1 LPYRGDAGRDRPRSK
16 GIVGTMPVV
25 DPTFHMW
32 ATLVLIAA
40 AMVGYA
46 MEKMSLDLTSLVVI
60 CLLMAFFHFFPLL
73 DAEGANRLAPSRLL
87 EGFANPALLSVIG
100 LLVLGQA
107 LVRTGA
113 LDQVGRAVYDATR
126 GHPLA
131 AMTLAL
137 TVVVVVSAFL
147 NNIPVVVI
155 FIPIMQALA
164 AQMDRP
170 ASRFMIPLSYAA
182 ILGGMTTLIGSSTN
196 LLVSSALIEL
206 GERPFGFFDFTIP
219 GVMMAAAGLAYVLL
233 VAPRLLPDRKAFTVD
248 LVDDGGKQFIAQI
261 AVSPGSKLAGE
272 KAVGGFFPG
281 LKDMTVRLV
290 QRGEHAFLPP
300 FEDFSLIP
308 GDVVVIAATR
318 KVLTDAIRGLGLDP
332 DKDTTQPAAE
342 RDGKR
347 TTEQVLAEVMI
358 APSSRMIGQ
367 NLELVGFRYNYHCLV
382 LGIQRQAR
390 MIRTR
395 MTEIR
400 LEAGDVL
407 LIQGHP
413 DDVNA
418 LRANRDMVLLE
429 WSAKD
434 LPSPAHAR
442 QAAAIFA
449 VAIGLAAFGILP
461 IVISALGGAAA
472 MIATGCLNLRQ
483 AIRAIDSSIVF
494 MIGAAL
500 AMGISLQETGG
511 ADYIAMLLIE
521 FFGDSGPTVML
532 SAFFL
537 TVAILSN
544 IISTKACAVLFTP
557 IAIGIAH
564 GLDVD
569 PMAFAVAVVFASNCS
584 FASPVGYQTNLLVMG
599 PGHYRFYDFVRAGTP
614 MILFAWII
622 FTLIVPWYYGV

>member
-1 LPYRGDAGRDRPRSK
+1 MWVTLAI
-16 GIVGTMPVV
+16 IV
-25 DPTFHMW
+25 
-32 ATLVLIAA
+32 L
-40 AMVGYA
+40 AMVMYGL
-46 MEKMSLDLTSLVVI
+46 EKTPLDLTSLAII
-60 CLLMAFFHFFPLL
+60 CVLMAFFHFFPMVGP
-73 DAEGANRLAPSRLL
+73 DGVNRLRPERLL
-87 EGFANPALLSVIG
+87 EGFANPALLSVLG
-100 LLVLGQA
+100 LLVMGQGI
-107 LVRTGA
+107 VRTGA
-113 LDQVGRAVYDATR
+113 LDQVGRAVYNTTR

-131 AMTLAL
+131 ATGLAL
-137 TVVVVVSAFL
+137 VVVVVVSAFL

-164 AQMDRP
+164 DQLGRT
-170 ASRFMIPLSYAA
+170 ASRLMIPLSYAA

-196 LLVSSALIEL
+196 LLVSSALIEI
-206 GERPFGFFDFTIP
+206 GEEPFGFFDFTIP
-219 GVMMAAAGLAYVLL
+219 GILMAIGGLVYILL
-233 VAPRLLPDRKAFTVD
+233 VAPRLLPDRQAFTRV
-248 LVDDGGKQFIAQI
+248 LVDDAGKQFIAQI
-261 AVSPGSKLAGE
+261 VVAPDSRLAGE
-272 KAVGGFFPG
+272 KAVGGFFPR
-281 LKDMTVRLV
+281 LKGMTVRLV

-318 KVLTDAIRGLGLDP
+318 KVLTEAIQDYGGESMADDVAPSPEKGGR
-332 DKDTTQPAAE
+332 
-342 RDGKR
+342 RV
-347 TTEQVLAEVMI
+347 TEQVLAEAMV

-367 NLELVGFRYNYHCLV
+367 NLELIGFRYRYHCLV
-382 LGIQRQAR
+382 LGIQRHAR
-390 MIRTR
+390 MIRAR

-413 DDVNA
+413 DDVAA

-434 LPSPAHAR
+434 MPSPAHAR
-442 QAAAIFA
+442 RAGLIFA
-449 VAIGLAAFGILP
+449 VTIGLAAFGILP

-472 MIATGCLNLRQ
+472 MVATGCLNMRQ

-500 AMGISLQETGG
+500 AMGTSLQATGG
-511 ADYIAMLLIE
+511 ADYIAMLLIDG
-521 FFGDSGPTVML
+521 FGDSGPVVVL

-564 GLDVD
+564 GLGANPV
-569 PMAFAVAVVFASNCS
+569 AFAVAVVFASNCS

-599 PGHYRFYDFVRAGTP
+599 PGHYRFYDFVRAGAP
-614 MILFAWII
+614 MIIFAWII
-622 FTLIVPWYYGV
+622 FTIVVPWYYGV